1 MCCSWTKPGRCRW
14 RMRSRCQARPRVS
27 CCSAIRSSSISR
39 AREVIPTASAFPPSN
54 TSLAGRGRC
63 RRIAA
68 CFSAR
73 PGDCPRRSAPSRRRC
88 STTASS
94 NPSRGSNGNGWRA
107 PARSMA
113 RACGGCQSI
122 TTAIRTTRS
131 RKLTRSPDWSSNS
144 SRPARRGSTRDGLV
158 RQLTGGDLR
167 IVSPFNAQ
175 VNRIAER
182 VAAFDVPVGTVDKF
196 QGQEAP
202 IVIYSMAT
210 SRPEDAPRGME
221 FLYSL
226 NRFNVA
232 TSRAR
237 CAVVVVASPRLLE
250 PVCRTPEQ
258 MKLANALCRYVE
270 LARRMRCAEGAMR
283 CQGARGARVL
293 GCQGALVPQ
302 CDAPSALIGDLGS
315 STRVPSTLAREHR
328 WHPGTLALW
337 HPVTA
342 PAYAGA

>member
-1 MCCSWTKPGRCRW
+1 MPQDRGVFLGTTWRLHPAICAFTSEMFYEGKLESKPGLERQR
-14 RMRSRCQARPRVS
+14 
-27 CCSAIRSSSISR
+27 
-39 AREVIPTASAFPPSN
+39 
-54 TSLAGRGRC
+54 LAGAGEFDGAGLWWVPVDHDGNQNYS
-63 RRIAA
+63 IEEVDAV
-68 CFSAR
+68 AR
-73 PGDCPRRSAPSRRRC
+73 LVERFLAPGATWIDEH
-88 STTASS
+88 
-94 NPSRGSNGNGWRA
+94 
-107 PARSMA
+107 
-113 RACGGCQSI
+113 
-122 TTAIRTTRS
+122 
-131 RKLTRSPDWSSNS
+131 
-144 SRPARRGSTRDGLV
+144 GLV

-175 VNRIAER
+175 VNRLAER

-270 LARRMRCAEGAMR
+270 LAR
-283 CQGARGARVL
+283 L
-293 GCQGALVPQ
+293 
-302 CDAPSALIGDLGS
+302 S
-315 STRVPSTLAREHR
+315 
-328 WHPGTLALW
+328 
-337 HPVTA
+337 
-342 PAYAGA
+342 